1 MSALRA
7 EHLAGVALALY
18 LLSGTWSV
26 DRILAVEPSI
36 AWQPRTWAVAALLVL
51 AFRPGSGSRSRG
63 GGGVRPPSPALFAA
77 ELGWLGLSL
86 VALAWAP
93 ELELGTRAAI
103 DLALMIAVA
112 VALRRLLVHGR
123 VDALLRGFEL
133 ALMGLLGL
141 LAAAAVAGGLGSGRL
156 ATLGGGPNVFGRN
169 MGLLCVFS
177 FERALRSPSQSPFA
191 TPRRAS
197 ALWPLL
203 AVFAAM
209 LIALSGSRGAM
220 ISTAVALVALL
231 ALGHARPSR
240 RLLVL
245 AGAVILGLAAVTF
258 TELGAKVAES
268 FATRVLDLLL
278 RDRYVSSR
286 DEIYAIALEQGAR
299 RPVLG
304 HGLASFAANTLWPYA
319 HNMILDAWYET
330 GALGVACLGLYLSL
344 WGRGAWASWRCP
356 PARQPGLASL
366 DALRAAALLIL
377 VASQFSGGR
386 YDLRGLLVFAAL
398 TCLQP
403 AASSPWR
410 RPSP

>member
-51 AFRPGSGSRSRG
+51 AFRPGSGSRR
-63 GGGVRPPSPALFAA
+63 GGGVRPPSPTLFAA

-123 VDALLRGFEL
+123 VDALLQGFEL
-133 ALMGLLGL
+133 ALLGLLGL

-177 FERALRSPSQSPFA
+177 FERALRSPSST

-220 ISTAVALVALL
+220 ISTAVALFALL

-356 PARQPGLASL
+356 PARQPGLAGL

-398 TCLQP
+398 TCLRP